1 MTGHFPPNHKGM
13 ALFQVLV
20 MVGIFS
26 TLLLLMSGF
35 SLQSVIQTQQL
46 QTTTEQKLRLYSAQK
61 LLQYHLLTEHWVQAV
76 TATEVKPWNFYG
88 QPFKYTSTAAASQ
101 QSDLSYSIQDLSSL
115 FNWQIPP
122 HELVNFL
129 EMKGIKKNQAQ
140 AMRQELVD
148 AQTLI
153 GKLALGRQISSNYP
167 HLPFYHQDEVA
178 QLTQWSETVVQ
189 QLSPFMNLYSQSF
202 NPFNLPDEMLPALLS
217 ASQVDIIRQW
227 RQQRDYTSTKFSQLT
242 GIQQDDLVTFYPGPA
257 FRIEVSQDDSD
268 MVLVAELKLTPYLK
282 VPLVRFSQFYKAKNS
297 SKT

>member
-1 MTGHFPPNHKGM
+1 MTAYFPSNHKGM

-35 SLQSVIQTQQL
+35 SQQSVIQTHQL
-46 QTTTEQKLRLYSAQK
+46 QSITEQKLRLYSAQK
-61 LLQYHLLTEHWVQAV
+61 RLQYQLLTEHWVQRV
-76 TATEVKPWNFYG
+76 NATEMKSWNFYG
-88 QPFKYTSTAAASQ
+88 QPFKFASTAVASA
-101 QSDLSYSIQDLSSL
+101 QSDLTYSIQDLSSL
-115 FNWQIPP
+115 FNWQIPQQ
-122 HELVNFL
+122 ELVNLL
-129 EMKGIKKNQAQ
+129 EMQGVKKAQAQ
-140 AMRQELVD
+140 AMRQELID

-153 GKLALGRQISSNYP
+153 GKLAMGRKITSKYP

-227 RQQRDYTSTKFSQLT
+227 RQQRDYTSTKFSLLT
-242 GIQQDDLVTFYPGPA
+242 GIQQDDLVSFYPGPA